1 MRDGAPCDQP
11 PTPFS
16 PLDTEASLLYE
27 SIMRS
32 SNSRQMVLAFIE
44 SYQDENQRPPT
55 IREIQDHCGFKS
67 PRAVS
72 YILEKLEAARLII
85 RQAHSRGIQL
95 TKAKKTGIPGIQL
108 PLFASIP
115 AGLPQAFDGDEAPET
130 LRFIPTTL
138 GISNTE
144 RAFAVRVQ
152 GDSMVDAGIFS
163 GDIVVLEQ
171 KEAKPGDIVAAL
183 IDGENTLKRLVKDGS
198 RIYLKA
204 ENILYPNLHPVEK
217 LDIQGVVVSVLR
229 TMAAAA

>member
-1 MRDGAPCDQP
+1 MRH
-11 PTPFS
+11 
-16 PLDTEASLLYE
+16 
-27 SIMRS
+27 
-32 SNSRQMVLAFIE
+32 SNSQQMVLNFIE
-44 SYQDENQRPPT
+44 QYQDENQRPPT

-85 RQAHSRGIQL
+85 RRAHSRGVQL
-95 TKAKKTGIPGIQL
+95 TKGSSSPSGVQL

-115 AGLPQAFDGDEAPET
+115 AGSPDQFDGGEAPEM

-138 GISNTE
+138 GISNPGK
-144 RAFAVRVQ
+144 AFAVRVR
-152 GDSMVDAGIFS
+152 GDSMIDAGIFS

-183 IDGENTLKRLVKDGS
+183 IDGENTLKRLVKDHG
-198 RIYLKA
+198 RVYLKA
-204 ENILYPNLHPVEK
+204 ENERYPNLDPVEK

-229 TMAAAA
+229 TFAAAA

>member
-1 MRDGAPCDQP
+1 MRH
-11 PTPFS
+11 
-16 PLDTEASLLYE
+16 
-27 SIMRS
+27 
-32 SNSRQMVLAFIE
+32 SNSRQLVLSFIE
-44 SYQDENQRPPT
+44 QYQGEHQRPPT

-85 RQAHSRGIQL
+85 RQAHSRGIHL
-95 TKAKKTGIPGIQL
+95 TRPRATGAGVQL

-115 AGLPQAFDGDEAPET
+115 AGLPDLFDGSEAPET

-138 GISNTE
+138 GITHPG

-152 GDSMVDAGIFS
+152 GDSMIDAGIFS

-171 KEAKPGDIVAAL
+171 KEARNGDIVAAL
-183 IDGENTLKRLVKDGS
+183 IDGENTLKRFVRDGT
-198 RIYLKA
+198 RVYLKA
-204 ENILYPNLHPVEK
+204 ENKHYPNLDPVEK

>member
-1 MRDGAPCDQP
+1 MRQ
-11 PTPFS
+11 
-16 PLDTEASLLYE
+16 
-27 SIMRS
+27 
-32 SNSRQMVLAFIE
+32 SNSQQMVLGFIE
-44 SYQDENQRPPT
+44 QYQGENQRPPT

-72 YILEKLEAARLII
+72 YILEKLEEARLII

-95 TKAKKTGIPGIQL
+95 TKPRVTASGVQL

-115 AGLPQAFDGDEAPET
+115 AGLPDQFDGSEAPET

-138 GISNTE
+138 GISNTS
-144 RAFAVRVQ
+144 RAFAVRVR
-152 GDSMVDAGIFS
+152 GDSMIDAGIFS

-183 IDGENTLKRLVKDGS
+183 IDGENTLKRLIKENGRV
-198 RIYLKA
+198 YLKA
-204 ENILYPNLHPVEK
+204 ENQDYPDLDPVEK

>member
-1 MRDGAPCDQP
+1 MR
-11 PTPFS
+11 T
-16 PLDTEASLLYE
+16 
-27 SIMRS
+27 
-32 SNSRQMVLAFIE
+32 SNSRQMVLSFIE
-44 SYQDENQRPPT
+44 QYQEEHQRPPT

-85 RQAHSRGIQL
+85 RQAHSRGIHL
-95 TKAKKTGIPGIQL
+95 TKSRKSTAGAGIQL

-115 AGLPQAFDGDEAPET
+115 AGMPQAFEGDEAPET

-138 GISNTE
+138 GISNPT

-163 GDIVVLEQ
+163 GDIVVLE
-171 KEAKPGDIVAAL
+171 KKDAKPNDIVAAL
-183 IDGENTLKRLVKDGS
+183 IDGENTLKRLVKDGDQ
-198 RIYLKA
+198 IYLKA

-229 TMAAAA
+229 TMPPVAA

>member
-1 MRDGAPCDQP
+1 M
-11 PTPFS
+11 
-16 PLDTEASLLYE
+16 LYE
-27 SIMRS
+27 SIMRT
-32 SNSRQMVLAFIE
+32 SNSRQMVLSFIE
-44 SYQDENQRPPT
+44 NYQEQHQRPPT

-85 RQAHSRGIQL
+85 RQAHSRGIHL
-95 TKAKKTGIPGIQL
+95 TKPKKVAAIAGIQL

-115 AGLPQAFDGDEAPET
+115 AGMPQAFDSTEAEET

-138 GISNTE
+138 GISNPK

-171 KEAKPGDIVAAL
+171 KEARPGDIVAAL

-198 RIYLKA
+198 RVYLKA

-229 TMAAAA
+229 TMPPPVAA

>member
-1 MRDGAPCDQP
+1 MRQ
-11 PTPFS
+11 
-16 PLDTEASLLYE
+16 
-27 SIMRS
+27 
-32 SNSRQMVLAFIE
+32 SNSQQMVLSFIE
-44 SYQDENQRPPT
+44 SYQEQNQRPPT

-85 RQAHSRGIQL
+85 RRAHSRGVQL
-95 TKAKKTGIPGIQL
+95 TKATVNAGNVQL

-115 AGLPQAFDGDEAPET
+115 AGSPDQFEAIDAPEK

-138 GISNTE
+138 GISNASK
-144 RAFAVRVQ
+144 AFAVRVR

-171 KEAKPGDIVAAL
+171 KEAKTGDIVAAL
-183 IDGENTLKRLVKDGS
+183 IDGENTLKRLVKENG
-198 RIYLKA
+198 RVYLKA
-204 ENILYPNLHPVEK
+204 ENRDYPNIEPQEK

-229 TMAAAA
+229 TFAAGQAVA

>member
-1 MRDGAPCDQP
+1 
-11 PTPFS
+11 
-16 PLDTEASLLYE
+16 
-27 SIMRS
+27 
-32 SNSRQMVLAFIE
+32 MVLAFIDH
-44 SYQDENQRPPT
+44 YQDEHERPPT

-95 TKAKKTGIPGIQL
+95 

-115 AGLPQAFDGDEAPET
+115 AGMPQAFEGDEAPET

-138 GISNTE
+138 GISNPR

-171 KEAKPGDIVAAL
+171 KEAKPNDIVAAL
-183 IDGENTLKRLVKDGS
+183 IDGENTLKRLVKDGDQ
-198 RIYLKA
+198 IYLKA

-229 TMAAAA
+229 TMPPPVAA